1 MDDLSQGAEKEKQFS
16 PAIRAHELIGRA
28 AGHIDSN
35 RQDQL
40 SRVDDRLLT
49 SKLADI
55 LGITADTLSQ
65 ALHGNTGSENSQN
78 KAPIEG
84 EVVDAEQLPN
94 P

>member
-1 MDDLSQGAEKEKQFS
+1 MEDLSKGAEKEKQFS

-40 SRVDDRLLT
+40 SRVDDRVLT

-55 LGITADTLSQ
+55 LGITADTLSH
-65 ALHGNTGSENSQN
+65 ALHGNTGSENSRN
-78 KAPIEG
+78 KTSIEG
-84 EVVDAEQLPN
+84 EIADAEQLPN